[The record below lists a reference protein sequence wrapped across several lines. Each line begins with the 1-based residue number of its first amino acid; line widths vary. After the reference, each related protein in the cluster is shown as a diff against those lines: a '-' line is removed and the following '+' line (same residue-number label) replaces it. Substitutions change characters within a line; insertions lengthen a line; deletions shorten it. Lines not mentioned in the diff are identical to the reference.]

1 MRPDRR
7 TSIWCAEARATARR
21 ASWDCARGAEVEPE
35 APGGARDQEREH
47 TEHESDEFRANRPA
61 HGPGRRPSRMSI
73 VHLAY
78 NPRMARASFDVSFVV
93 LALLTA
99 VFPVLAG
106 WLVKL
111 YYHE

>member
-1 MRPDRR
+1 
-7 TSIWCAEARATARR
+7 
-21 ASWDCARGAEVEPE
+21 
-35 APGGARDQEREH
+35 
-47 TEHESDEFRANRPA
+47 
-61 HGPGRRPSRMSI
+61 
-73 VHLAY
+73 
-78 NPRMARASFDVSFVV
+78 MARASFDVSFVV

>member
-1 MRPDRR
+1 
-7 TSIWCAEARATARR
+7 
-21 ASWDCARGAEVEPE
+21 
-35 APGGARDQEREH
+35 
-47 TEHESDEFRANRPA
+47 
-61 HGPGRRPSRMSI
+61 MSI

-93 LALLTA
+93 LALL
-99 VFPVLAG
+99 FPVLAG